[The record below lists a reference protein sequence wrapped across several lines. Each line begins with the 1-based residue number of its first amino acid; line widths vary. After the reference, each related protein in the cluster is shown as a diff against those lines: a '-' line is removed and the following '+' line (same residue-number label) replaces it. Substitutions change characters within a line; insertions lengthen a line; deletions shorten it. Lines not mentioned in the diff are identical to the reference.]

1 MQLLDF
7 ETFSVALQNLR
18 HQGIRTYLT
27 LLGVIIG
34 IAAIV
39 ALVSVGDGLNASVTQ
54 QFEQLG
60 SNTIFVLPGSITGA
74 GGSAVSGTS
83 LNTIKDSDIKKIEG
97 IAGVEA
103 VIPIYSAYSPAEF
116 KREKQAVAVIG
127 IDPKKAKYMEATGFM
142 ELLEGRHL
150 QSSDIYVAVI
160 GEKLAKEGFKKEI
173 NLRNNIII
181 NGKNFK
187 VIAIVKETTQ
197 SFGGGGPNVSTTIFT
212 TEKAMKA
219 ALNTESPIMMFVKT
233 FKKEEVDAVKDK
245 IDKIMTK
252 SYGEKNFTIYTAQ
265 QILDSIKIVLGL
277 ISLFL
282 GGIASI
288 SLLVGGI
295 GIMNSMLMSVMERTR
310 EIGVMKA
317 IGATNSKILSI
328 FLIESGFIGL
338 IGGII
343 GLILGFLISIIISF
357 ASTALG
363 TTIPVA
369 VTPAL
374 AIGALAFAMLV
385 GMASGLYPARRAARL
400 DPVEALRYE

>member
-1 MQLLDF
+1 MQLLDL
-7 ETFSVALQNLR
+7 ETFGVALDNLR

-39 ALVSVGDGLNASVTQ
+39 ALVSVGDGLNSSVTKE
-54 QFEQLG
+54 FESLG
-60 SNTIFVLPGSITGA
+60 TNTIFVFPGSISTTGE
-74 GGSAVSGTS
+74 SMPGTS
-83 LNTIKDSDIKKIEG
+83 LNTIKDADIKKIEG

-103 VIPIYSAYSPAEF
+103 VIPIYSAYAPAEF
-116 KREKQAVAVIG
+116 KGEKKAVSVIG
-127 IDPKKAKYMEATGFM
+127 IEPSKVKYMKITGYM
-142 ELLEGRHL
+142 KIIEGRDM
-150 QSSDIYVAVI
+150 QKNDIYVAAI

-173 NLRNNIII
+173 HTKNNITI
-181 NGKNFK
+181 NGKKFN

-197 SFGGGGPNVSTTIFT
+197 SFGGSGPNVSTTVYT
-212 TEKAMKA
+212 TEKAMKT
-219 ALNTESPIMMFVKT
+219 ALSTESPMIMFVKT
-233 FKKEEVDAVKDK
+233 FKEEDVEIVKEK

-252 SYGEKNFTIYTAQ
+252 SYGEKNFQVYTAKQ
-265 QILDSIKIVLGL
+265 LLESIKVILGL

-288 SLLVGGI
+288 SLIVGGI

-317 IGATNSKILSI
+317 IGATNNKILSI

-343 GLILGFLISIIISF
+343 GLILGFIISIIISF

-369 VTPAL
+369 VTPYL
-374 AIGALAFAMLV
+374 AVGALAFAMLV